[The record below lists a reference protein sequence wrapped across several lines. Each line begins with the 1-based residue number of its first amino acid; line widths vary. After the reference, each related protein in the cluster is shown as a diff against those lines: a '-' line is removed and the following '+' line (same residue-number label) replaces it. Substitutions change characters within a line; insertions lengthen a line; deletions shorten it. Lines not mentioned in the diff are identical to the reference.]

1 MHRRGASNW
10 VTHIMFSSDSDDEL
24 DSITFAAADVSEVS
38 VSHTPEVVVDAPVDP
53 GLSVVQVA
61 NVAIVARAK

>member
-1 MHRRGASNW
+1 
-10 VTHIMFSSDSDDEL
+10 MFSSDSDDEL